1 MADLRSFRAFAANAG
16 GGVVIAGLSGSPLA
30 FGLLTGGSV
39 AICGAS
45 TGLAF
50 IPVPPKRLIRE
61 EDVLFTVVGV
71 CNDASGAL
79 PTRRFNGT
87 GRRWMWPQGGNSCF
101 RSQGRWRRQIKPFAG
116 GARPISM
123 VGLDA

>member
-1 MADLRSFRAFAANAG
+1 MARIFGR
-16 GGVVIAGLSGSPLA
+16 PPA
-30 FGLLTGGSV
+30 FGLLTGGAV

-45 TGLAF
+45 TDLAF
-50 IPVPPKRLIRE
+50 ISVPPKRLIRE
-61 EDVLFTVVGV
+61 EDVLFTVLGV

-87 GRRWMWPQGGNSCF
+87 GCRWMRPQGGNSCF